1 MDNIIFSGM
10 QPTGNLHIGNYLGA
24 LAHWVKLQ
32 EKYNSFFCIVDYH
45 AITINYEPKEMQKR
59 IINLTIDYLSCGID
73 PKKSTIFIQSQIPEH
88 TELAWIFNSITQL
101 GELERMTQFKEKAEQ
116 NKKNINAGLLTY
128 PILQAADV
136 LLYKAN
142 IVPVGEDQIQHVELM
157 RNIAR
162 KFNKLFGKTFQEPKH
177 LLTKTPRIMSLANP
191 VKKMSKSLGEK
202 NYIALSDNPKTIQ
215 KKVRS
220 AVTETE
226 TGGKSPGV
234 LNLLSIL
241 EAFDENIAKQFIL
254 ENQKKTLKYKDLKEI
269 LSNTIISHL
278 LPIQEKRQEI
288 ENNQDYVAQILI
300 EGSLKARKKAK
311 ETMNE
316 IRKKIGIR

>member
-157 RNIAR
+157 RDIAR

-300 EGSLKARKKAK
+300 EGALKARKKAK